1 MHGSW
6 DSGEGGLDDATG
18 ASGMAAGAGLKQTS
32 SVVNLG
38 DVKRDEGK
46 TPWGMDLKLDTNF
59 KFPWQKKEEKEEE
72 KAK

>member
-1 MHGSW
+1 M

-32 SVVNLG
+32 GVVNLG
-38 DVKRDEGK
+38 DMKRDEGK
-46 TPWGMDLKLDTNF
+46 TAWGMDMNLNVDF
-59 KFPWQKKEEKEEE
+59 KFPWQKDEVQEEE